1 MTANGSVIKELEVIP
16 TVIKRENRHVA
27 YPEDININPSFSVV
41 LLRHRRSSAVLSC
54 SNNNRWSRDGRE
66 RGGRGGPSS
75 SFSDPLSLMEVKTR
89 PATVLICSIHR
100 ASSLLHLLLI
110 HKLCEEKFLDSTQEL
125 DSCFSCRSAQQTLF
139 FLQWSSRS
147 EYHCRENSAETLHL
161 ALRPCCTSNH
171 FSLIWG
177 FLFLVH
183 GSAASLQ
190 SRRRLH
196 SLEFH

>member
-139 FLQWSSRS
+139 FLAVELKVR
-147 EYHCRENSAETLHL
+147 
-161 ALRPCCTSNH
+161 
-171 FSLIWG
+171 I
-177 FLFLVH
+177 
-183 GSAASLQ
+183 SLQ
-190 SRRRLH
+190 GKLC
-196 SLEFH
+196 